1 MLLERGKKKTGK
13 GKVVPNAQNSVL
25 RGLGKVMGILS
36 FFLGKGEKNTS
47 TRANISLLRKMHLE
61 NGRWRKNGKK

>member
-36 FFLGKGEKNTS
+36 FFLGKGEKKHQPGQ
-47 TRANISLLRKMHLE
+47 ISE